1 MPLTTHQ
8 ETAVT
13 ITAVSP
19 YVSEA
24 DANGTLAFIDLAK
37 HPSWWSPD
45 IPAPQVGDRLHTV
58 VLDAT
63 RTQPRLSALQKDIEI
78 ARVLR
83 SSG

>member
-19 YVSEA
+19 YGSEA

-63 RTQPRLSALQKDIEI
+63 RTPPRLSALQKDMEI

-83 SSG
+83 SRG

>member
-8 ETAVT
+8 EIAVT
-13 ITAVSP
+13 ITVVAP
-19 YVSEA
+19 YGTDVDA
-24 DANGTLAFIDLAK
+24 DGTPAFIGLAK

-45 IPAPQVGDRLHTV
+45 VPAPQVRDRLHAV

-63 RTQPRLSALQKDIEI
+63 RTPPRLSALQKDIEI

-83 SSG
+83 SGG